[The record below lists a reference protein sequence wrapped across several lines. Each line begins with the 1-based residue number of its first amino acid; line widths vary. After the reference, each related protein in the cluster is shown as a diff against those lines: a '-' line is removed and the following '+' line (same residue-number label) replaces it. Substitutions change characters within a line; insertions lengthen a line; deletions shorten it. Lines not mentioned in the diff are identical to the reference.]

1 MADREGPQNVRIGE
15 RTAVLFSWGNQKIPD
30 AFSFISCIIDYM
42 KILLDE
48 IMEQRNLTERQVSI
62 LTGLSRSTV
71 HEIRKGSMPRADT
84 LEQLAKGLKIK
95 ISDLMESEY
104 L

>member
-1 MADREGPQNVRIGE
+1 
-15 RTAVLFSWGNQKIPD
+15 
-30 AFSFISCIIDYM
+30 M
-42 KILLDE
+42 KLLLDE

-71 HEIRKGSMPRADT
+71 HEIRKGSMLRADT

-95 ISDLMESEY
+95 ISDLVESEY